1 MVRMGA
7 RKALTH
13 TELILN
19 HEEYDEGE
27 WKL

>member
-1 MVRMGA
+1 MGA